1 MGTVVV
7 SEQILSSLRPSK
19 GFKNHQEGTA
29 ITCLDF
35 DDTGEWM
42 ITSGEDESLQLYDCV
57 LGKHKKTLY
66 SKKYGVDLARFTHRS
81 TNVIYSS
88 TKDDDTLRYLSLH
101 DNVYIRYFRGH
112 KKRVISLDMSPLDD
126 HFISSSLDNSVR
138 LWDLRSSICHGL
150 LNISSP
156 CLTAFDPAGVIFAV
170 ASYSLSSILLYDLR
184 NYDKEPFST
193 FTLNDDGFLSKISYP
208 PRMPDWIKMEFSN
221 DGKLILIGT
230 RGECHYLLDAFS
242 GELQS
247 RLTGQIPVNGDPK
260 SITSGDMCFT
270 PDARYVIGASGDKNL
285 VIWDVKQTSRSK
297 SLTPIQI
304 LNSGNIG
311 PAKVVTFNPRK
322 MMLATANN
330 TLTFWLSENY

>member
-1 MGTVVV
+1 MGTVIV
-7 SEQILSSLRPSK
+7 SEQVLASLRPSK

-35 DDTGEWM
+35 DDTGEWL
-42 ITSGEDESLQLYDCV
+42 ITSGQDESLQLYDCI

-81 TNVIYSS
+81 TNVVYSS

-112 KKRVISLDMSPLDD
+112 KQRVIALDISPLDD
-126 HFISSSLDNSVR
+126 QFISSSLDNSVR
-138 LWDLRSSICHGL
+138 LWDLRSSTCHGL

-156 CLTAFDPAGVIFAV
+156 SLTVFDPTGIIFAV
-170 ASYSLSSILLYDLR
+170 ASHSLSSILLYDLR

-193 FTLNDDGFLSKISYP
+193 FTLSDDGFLSKISYP

-242 GELQS
+242 GELHS
-247 RLTGQIPVNGDPK
+247 RLTGQIPVNSDPK
-260 SITSGDMCFT
+260 SITSGDVCFT

-285 VIWDVKQTSRSK
+285 VIWDTKQTYRNK
-297 SLTPIQI
+297 SLTPVQI
-304 LNSGNIG
+304 LNSSNIG